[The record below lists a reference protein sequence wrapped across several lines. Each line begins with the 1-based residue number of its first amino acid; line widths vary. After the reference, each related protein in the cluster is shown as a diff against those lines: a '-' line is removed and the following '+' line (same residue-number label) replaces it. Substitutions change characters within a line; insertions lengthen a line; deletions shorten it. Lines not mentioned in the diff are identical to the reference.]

1 MNDKAKKLFESLVGL
16 HKTAECAG
24 YGKMSLDIIE
34 GNIHKYMLDEQ
45 AKTYYDDYVAANL
58 KIVLTIENLP
68 FEIASF
74 DNFIES
80 LMQYISWLKEE
91 DDDIGIEYIDIDEE
105 LNEKIK
111 EWLKYFMTSIEFDKK
126 TKKVYLES
134 PDGRSDKKI
143 CLTDKYMWEID
154 ETTKDYNL
162 VEKTKEKKSGKLYYD
177 FLDLPDEYMS
187 QVQVR
192 PEDMLF

>member
-1 MNDKAKKLFESLVGL
+1 MMKDNKENTTVTFSVDKE
-16 HKTAECAG
+16 
-24 YGKMSLDIIE
+24 
-34 GNIHKYMLDEQ
+34 
-45 AKTYYDDYVAANL
+45 
-58 KIVLTIENLP
+58 
-68 FEIASF
+68 
-74 DNFIES
+74 
-80 LMQYISWLKEE
+80 
-91 DDDIGIEYIDIDEE
+91 
-105 LNEKIK
+105 
-111 EWLKYFMTSIEFDKK
+111 

-162 VEKTKEKKSGKLYYD
+162 VEKTKEKKSGKLYYE

>member
-16 HKTAECAG
+16 HKTAEGAG
-24 YGKMSLDIIE
+24 CGKMSLDIIE

-68 FEIASF
+68 FKIASF

-111 EWLKYFMTSIEFDKK
+111 EWLKYFMTSIEVDEK

-187 QVQVR
+187 QVQVK
-192 PEDMLF
+192 PTDLIF